1 LITGLILLACAVVG
15 LETHE
20 PFARQYDHLFALVN
34 TLILVLF
41 VLEMALRVA
50 ADGRRFFSDGWNWF
64 DLMVV
69 SICLLPTVG
78 QYVLLFR
85 LFRAVRAIRLVE
97 AFSRL
102 RVVVATLLD
111 SLPSIGYVLLLM
123 FIHLYVYGVIGYFLF
138 HHNDPLHFRN
148 LPTALLA
155 LFQVATLEGWA
166 EIFYIN
172 YYGCASTYTLL
183 GQGWCVASQAQPLI
197 ATVDAVQAANSG
209 HPEYRWTSG
218 IETTTGPL
226 GQGVATSVG
235 MALAGSTDYDW
246 PMGNLVRKVRGCN
259 GHSGPALVSK
269 VPTTPTRSMWTT

>member
-1 LITGLILLACAVVG
+1 MKWRTWVHSRSFHFLITGLILLACVVVG

-20 PFARQYDHLFALVN
+20 PFAHQYGNGFALIN
-34 TLILVLF
+34 TLILTLF
-41 VLEMALRVA
+41 VLEMLLRIA
-50 ADGRRFFSDGWNWF
+50 SDGRRFFRDGWNWF
-64 DLMVV
+64 DLIVV
-69 SICLLPTVG
+69 SICLLPAVG

-102 RVVVATLLD
+102 RVVVITLLD

-138 HHNDPLHFRN
+138 GNNDPLHFRN

-172 YYGCASTYTLL
+172 YYGCASTYTTM

-197 ATVDAVQAANSG
+197 AALYFLSFVVIGAFIIVNLFIGVVLNGILQAQATEKATVPSL
-209 HPEYRWTSG
+209 T
-218 IETTTGPL
+218 
-226 GQGVATSVG
+226 
-235 MALAGSTDYDW
+235 
-246 PMGNLVRKVRGCN
+246 
-259 GHSGPALVSK
+259 
-269 VPTTPTRSMWTT
+269 VPSH